1 MDRIDIHVH
10 VPRLDYQKISAS
22 RQGESSETI
31 QARVEIARQR
41 QLKRF
46 AGTGI
51 MNNADMTVAQVR
63 QYCVLDEPC
72 QALMRTAMKQ
82 LQLSAR
88 GYHRVLKLALSIAD
102 LAQSETITQVHLAEA
117 LQYRPKDLDV

>member
-10 VPRLDYQKISAS
+10 VPRVDYQKLSNV
-22 RQGESSETI
+22 RMGESSETI

-46 AGTGI
+46 LGTGI
-51 MNNADMTVAQVR
+51 MNNADMTVAQIR
-63 QYCVLDEPC
+63 QFCLLDEPS
-72 QALMRTAMKQ
+72 QALLKTAMRQ

-88 GYHRVLKLALSIAD
+88 AYHRVLKLALSIAD
-102 LAQSETITQVHLAEA
+102 LAQSDAITQVHLAEA
-117 LQYRPKDLDV
+117 IQYRPKEFDA